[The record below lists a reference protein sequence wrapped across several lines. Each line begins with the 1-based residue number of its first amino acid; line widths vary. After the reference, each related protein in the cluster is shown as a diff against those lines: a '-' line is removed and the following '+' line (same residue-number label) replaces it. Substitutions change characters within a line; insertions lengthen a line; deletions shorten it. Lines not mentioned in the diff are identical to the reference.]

1 MTDSDG
7 KKSSSV
13 PNLMSPCP
21 HLNVSIGGVLV
32 PCLIDTGSM
41 VSTITESCFIQHFEP
56 WGHERLR
63 SCSWLQLRAANG
75 LSIPY
80 TGYMELDIELC
91 GRIVP
96 RCGVLVVKDPPGG
109 LRSQVPGVL
118 GMNVLGRCYQELF
131 GQHGPSL
138 FDFPPVS
145 SAPLSVFQALQ
156 HCHQGS
162 EQSLVECMTK
172 VRVRGPRACRVTGGT
187 IKLVAA
193 TCAEQLAGG
202 TVLFE
207 PIESG
212 LPEGLLASPALVRVI
227 GGSVYVPVVNRL
239 GKKKGW

>member
-1 MTDSDG
+1 MLKSHSSAG
-7 KKSSSV
+7 KKTGSDCKESSSI

-21 HLNVSIGGVLV
+21 HLDVLIGGVLV

-56 WGHERLR
+56 WGQERLR

-80 TGYMELDIELC
+80 IGYMELDIDLC

-96 RCGVLVVKDPPGG
+96 RCGVLVVRDPPGG
-109 LRSQVPGVL
+109 IRCRVPGVL
-118 GMNVLGRCYQELF
+118 GMNVLGRRYQELF
-131 GQHGPSL
+131 GQHGPAL

-145 SAPLSVFQALQ
+145 SVPLSIFQALQ

-162 EQSLVECMTK
+162 EQPSAECTTK

-187 IKLVAA
+187 LKLVAA
-193 TCAEQLAGG
+193 TCAEHLAGI
-202 TVLFE
+202 TALFE
-207 PIESG
+207 PTESG
-212 LPEGLLASPALVRVI
+212 LPEGLLASPALVRVT
-227 GGSVYVPVVNRL
+227 GGSV
-239 GKKKGW
+239 